1 MVLKVVGL
9 VVLVA
14 LILVGALLPLKYTA
28 RMHLPR
34 RPPAQGEAGDE
45 PGHGQD
51 GTGSSRPRKRDL
63 PRG

>member
-34 RPPAQGEAGDE
+34 RPPARDEAGDE
-45 PGHGQD
+45 PGHRRD
-51 GTGSSRPRKRDL
+51 GTRSSRPREPDP
-63 PRG
+63 PRE